1 MEKLHW
7 TVEEVVAFLED
18 LINSEEASD
27 MEIEMYQDYI
37 WNQKFN
43 KIKYFNTY
51 KLVLRK
57 MRRVYDGR

>member
-18 LINSEEASD
+18 MISSEEASD

-51 KLVLRK
+51 KLALRK
-57 MRRVYDGR
+57 MRRVYDGS